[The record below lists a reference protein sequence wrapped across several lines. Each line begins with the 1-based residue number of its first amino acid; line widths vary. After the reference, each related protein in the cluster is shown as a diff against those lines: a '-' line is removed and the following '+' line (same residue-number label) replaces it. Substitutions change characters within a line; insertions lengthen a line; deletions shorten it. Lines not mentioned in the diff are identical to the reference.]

1 MAEKSKECIRR
12 RSIKIKN
19 PHRFL
24 KKRSKSCNK
33 SGRCYNNFS
42 TKMSVYVI
50 NCSIHKDRL
59 KKFKKY
65 ASKADVKACR
75 VPCVKG
81 KQFTDEILCDMVKRG
96 FLKKSADMD
105 RIEISINLS
114 HYNCWLRLVNSCL
127 DYALILED
135 DVELHSNF
143 VDKINLIFQ
152 ELEDNDIDF
161 SILHLFNGN
170 WNKTKSKLKKVLK
183 ISDKLQILKET
194 ISYNAGAA
202 GYIISKEYAK
212 FLISKFFPIIMPN
225 DMLMGNYPKK
235 GNHLTLL
242 NKFNKR
248 KDCYES
254 PLFEMP
260 CGGPEGT
267 GNSTRV
273 NTSKTIKEKSCRRC

>member
-1 MAEKSKECIRR
+1 MPLKSVDCIKKSKNMKDPKRL
-12 RSIKIKN
+12 
-19 PHRFL
+19 L
-24 KKRSKSCNK
+24 KKSSKSCSRVGN
-33 SGRCYNNFS
+33 CYNNFYK
-42 TKMSVYVI
+42 KMPVYVI

-59 KKFKKY
+59 KKFKKF
-65 ASKADVKACR
+65 ASKAGVKACR

-81 KQFTDEILCDMVKRG
+81 NQFTDEILCDMVKRG

-114 HYNCWLRLVNSCL
+114 HYNCWMRLVNSCL

-135 DVELHSNF
+135 DAELNYDF
-143 VDKINLIFQ
+143 VDKINLVLE
-152 ELEDNDIDF
+152 ELDNNDIDF

-183 ISDKLQILKET
+183 INQKLQILKET
-194 ISYNAGAA
+194 VPYNAGAA
-202 GYIISKEYAK
+202 GYIISRKYAK
-212 FLISKFFPIIMPN
+212 FLISKFFPIKEPN
-225 DMLMGNYPKK
+225 DMLMGSFPNK
-235 GNHLTLL
+235 GNHLTLF
-242 NKFNKR
+242 NKFSKR

-254 PLFEMP
+254 PLFNMP

-273 NTSKTIKEKSCRRC
+273 NVSKTIKEKSCKKC

>member
-1 MAEKSKECIRR
+1 MTEKSKECIRR
-12 RSIKIKN
+12 NIKIKN
-19 PHRFL
+19 PRRFL

-42 TKMSVYVI
+42 TKMGVYVI

-114 HYNCWLRLVNSCL
+114 HYNCWMRLVNSCL

-212 FLISKFFPIIMPN
+212 FLISKFFPISMPN

-273 NTSKTIKEKSCRRC
+273 NTSKTIKEKSCKSC

>member
-1 MAEKSKECIRR
+1 MAEKSKECIKRT
-12 RSIKIKN
+12 IKIKN
-19 PHRFL
+19 PRRFL

-42 TKMSVYVI
+42 TKMGVYVI

-114 HYNCWLRLVNSCL
+114 HYNCWMRLVNSCL

-212 FLISKFFPIIMPN
+212 FLISKFFPISMPN

-273 NTSKTIKEKSCRRC
+273 NTSKTIKEKSCRSC

>member
-1 MAEKSKECIRR
+1 M
-12 RSIKIKN
+12 
-19 PHRFL
+19 
-24 KKRSKSCNK
+24 
-33 SGRCYNNFS
+33 G
-42 TKMSVYVI
+42 VYVI

-59 KKFKKY
+59 KKFKKF
-65 ASKADVKACR
+65 ALKAGVKACR

-114 HYNCWLRLVNSCL
+114 HYNCWIRLINSCL

-135 DVELHSNF
+135 DVELNPDF
-143 VDKINLIFQ
+143 VDKINLILE

-161 SILHLFNGN
+161 SVLHLFNGN

-183 ISDKLQILKET
+183 INSKLEILKET
-194 ISYNAGAA
+194 VSYNAGAA
-202 GYIISKEYAK
+202 GYIISRKYAE
-212 FLISKFFPIIMPN
+212 FLVSKFFPISMPN
-225 DMLMGNYPKK
+225 DMLVGNYPKK
-235 GNHLTLL
+235 GNHLTLF

-254 PLFEMP
+254 PLFKMP

-267 GNSTRV
+267 GASTRV
-273 NTSKTIKEKSCRRC
+273 NVSKTIKEKSCKSC

>member
-1 MAEKSKECIRR
+1 MPEKTNECIKRT
-12 RSIKIKN
+12 SIKIKS
-19 PHRFL
+19 PRRFL

-42 TKMSVYVI
+42 TKMGVYVI

-65 ASKADVKACR
+65 ASKADVKTCR
-75 VPCVKG
+75 VSCVKG
-81 KQFTDEILCDMVKRG
+81 KQFTDEILCDMVKKG

-114 HYNCWLRLVNSCL
+114 HYNCWMRLVNSCL

-135 DVELHSNF
+135 DVELHSDF
-143 VDKINLIFQ
+143 VDNINLIFE
-152 ELEDNDIDF
+152 ELEENDIDF

-170 WNKTKSKLKKVLK
+170 WNKTKSKMKKVLK

-194 ISYNAGAA
+194 VSYNAGAA

-212 FLISKFFPIIMPN
+212 FLISKFFPISIPN

-254 PLFEMP
+254 PLFNMP

-273 NTSKTIKEKSCRRC
+273 NTSKTIKEKSCKRC

>member
-1 MAEKSKECIRR
+1 MAEKSKECIK
-12 RSIKIKN
+12 RSIKVKN
-19 PHRFL
+19 PRIFL

-33 SGRCYNNFS
+33 SGTCYNNFS
-42 TKMSVYVI
+42 TKMGVYVI
-50 NCSIHKDRL
+50 NCSIHKERL
-59 KKFKKY
+59 KKFKKFV
-65 ASKADVKACR
+65 SKADVKACR

-114 HYNCWLRLVNSCL
+114 HYNCWMRLINSCL

-135 DVELHSNF
+135 DVELHSDF
-143 VDKINLIFQ
+143 VDNVNLIFE
-152 ELEDNDIDF
+152 ELEENDIDF

-170 WNKTKSKLKKVLK
+170 WNKTKSKMKKVLK
-183 ISDKLQILKET
+183 ISDKLQILKESV
-194 ISYNAGAA
+194 SYNAGAA

-212 FLISKFFPIIMPN
+212 FLISKFFPISMPN

-254 PLFEMP
+254 PLFNMP

-273 NTSKTIKEKSCRRC
+273 NTSKTIKEKSCRSC

>member
-1 MAEKSKECIRR
+1 MSEKSKDCIKNR
-12 RSIKIKN
+12 IKIKS
-19 PHRFL
+19 PRKFL
-24 KKRSKSCNK
+24 KTRSKSCNK

-42 TKMSVYVI
+42 TKMGVYVI

-65 ASKADVKACR
+65 ASKAEMKACR

-96 FLKKSADMD
+96 FLKKSAEMD

-114 HYNCWLRLVNSCL
+114 HYNCWMKLVNSCL

-135 DVELHSNF
+135 DVELHTDF
-143 VDKINLIFQ
+143 VDKINLIFE
-152 ELEDNDIDF
+152 ELEDNDVDF

-194 ISYNAGAA
+194 VSYNAGAA

-212 FLISKFFPIIMPN
+212 FLISKFFPISMPN
-225 DMLMGNYPKK
+225 DMLMGNYPRK

-254 PLFEMP
+254 PLFKMP

-273 NTSKTIKEKSCRRC
+273 NTSKTIKEKSCRSC